1 MRGKGAIFDFLTNL
15 IESLAEVT
23 HERVIGARDQ
33 PMLGLD
39 QAGEAGCG
47 QAKDAQD
54 AGSLVEVGGVAAL
67 LDEAA
72 DVDAQHGDLVFEAV
86 EIAIFQPGKLGLFE
100 MAGVEAM
107 LEGVEVAG
115 RSAAAGR
122 DFRLWIG
129 HGGIRRSGN

>member
-72 DVDAQHGDLVFEAV
+72 GRGRFLIEDF
-86 EIAIFQPGKLGLFE
+86 GL
-100 MAGVEAM
+100 
-107 LEGVEVAG
+107 
-115 RSAAAGR
+115 R
-122 DFRLWIG
+122 IG
-129 HGGIRRSGN
+129 HGELGILDCGF